1 MSEEKLLSTAQV
13 AERYGVSR
21 KTVRRW
27 VLSKRLKEIELSAHT
42 RRFRESDLPG
52 ALPDEDPQETEAAE

>member
-1 MSEEKLLSTAQV
+1 MNEEKLLSTKQV
-13 AERYGVSR
+13 AKRFGVSR

-27 VLSKRLKEIELSAHT
+27 VLSKRLKEIELSPHT

-52 ALPDEDPQETEAAE
+52 GLADEPEKEEAAK

>member
-1 MSEEKLLSTAQV
+1 MTEKLLTTAQV

-27 VLSKRLKEIELSAHT
+27 VLSGRLREIELSAHT

-52 ALPDEDPQETEAAE
+52 GLAGEKEKAKGVAE

>member
-1 MSEEKLLSTAQV
+1 MSEKLLSTAQV
-13 AERYGVSR
+13 AAKYGVSR

-27 VLSKRLKEIELSAHT
+27 VLSGRLREIELSAHT

-52 ALPDEDPQETEAAE
+52 GVPDEPEKEEGAE

>member
-1 MSEEKLLSTAQV
+1 MSEKLLSTAQV
-13 AERYGVSR
+13 AKRYGVSR

-27 VLSKRLKEIELSAHT
+27 VLSGRLREIELSPHT

-52 ALPDEDPQETEAAE
+52 GLTEEKEKEGN

>member
-1 MSEEKLLSTAQV
+1 MSEKLLTTAQV
-13 AERYGVSR
+13 AELYGVSR

-52 ALPDEDPQETEAAE
+52 GLAEEPKETEAAE